1 MGIHEYHKV
10 HLKAPILEIW
20 TTHKMLVELFEQ
32 LKMNGV
38 KISTFDKNYEEDF
51 TIISIEDGAF
61 HVSIEQ
67 EAGEDS
73 QIISFYE
80 SDSSLHPHL
89 LHDVLN
95 FAQKNDLKIIN
106 NKISM
111 LHPKDYPPPTF
122 HG

>member
-1 MGIHEYHKV
+1 MGIYEYHKV

-20 TTHKMLVELFEQ
+20 TTHKMLVELFKL

-38 KISTFDKNYEEDF
+38 EISTFDKNFEKNF
-51 TIISIEDGAF
+51 TLISIENGAF

-80 SDSSLHPHL
+80 SDTSLHPHL
-89 LHDVLN
+89 LHNVLN
-95 FAQKNDLKIIN
+95 FAQKNGLKIIT

-111 LHPKDYPPPTF
+111 LHPEDYPPPTS
-122 HG
+122 HS